1 MRILKHLV
9 VLFVLCL
16 PSLSAADDLPVLH
29 HVLRVT
35 PDIQTGSLQVE
46 DTLRVPDSLR
56 VNGAF
61 TFTLNPAFTLAVP
74 VDTAPLP
81 AVPFDYAQGT
91 GAAGRYSIPLS
102 ASQREITLKYRGS
115 LPSTPDCAWLTQACV
130 LLNAQGIYLD
140 SASQWYAQSANA
152 LHTVELHTT
161 LPEGWVSLSQ
171 GKPTA
176 DGWAET
182 QPQDS
187 LYLLAGKFH
196 VYQQAGKHATAMVY
210 LQQADEAL
218 AQRYLQAT
226 QQYLDTYSDLL
237 GAYPYAKFATVESF
251 WETGWGMPSFT
262 LLGSRVMRL
271 PFILHSSFPHEIL
284 HNWWGNSVY
293 VDASQ
298 GNWSEGLTAYLA
310 DQRIKQQAGEG
321 AEYRRTTLQKYATFV
336 GQQDDFP
343 LSNFRSRHDETTQ
356 AIGYGKSLMLFHM
369 LRQQIGD
376 AEFFKGLQQFY
387 QRYRFQPATFGNL
400 LDSLHA
406 DKAFRQTWLESTGA
420 PHLSIQAHTLMPQG
434 TGYRLQLTLQQTQ
447 SGKAF
452 PLAIPARIR
461 FAGEQAAQRETLQMT
476 QATQTFELSL
486 PSKPVQVA
494 LDPDFDVF
502 RLPDAAEM
510 PASIGV
516 LYGKAK
522 KTYVLA
528 RNTDAAMQLAWESWL
543 DTLKAQDNTLSVQ
556 YDDAPLPDTGT
567 VILLGGDNAALQG
580 LLDRAGEP
588 FRMTD
593 AAFTLNSVNYTC
605 GLHTLALGLRA
616 GQQDVVLLDASSPD
630 GLDKMLAKLP
640 HYGKYSYLVFNS
652 ASGENVAK
660 GQWDVTDSPLT
671 LDFSNPR

>member
-1 MRILKHLV
+1 MPILKHLV
-9 VLFVLCL
+9 VLLVWLL
-16 PSLSAADDLPVLH
+16 PALSVADALPVLH
-29 HVLRVT
+29 HNLRVT
-35 PDIQTGSLQVE
+35 PDIKTGRLQVE
-46 DTLRVPDSLR
+46 DTLQVPDSLR

-61 TFTLNPAFTLAVP
+61 EFTLNPAFKLTP
-74 VDTAPLP
+74 DI
-81 AVPFDYAQGT
+81 PFDSAQGT
-91 GAAGRYSIPLS
+91 GEEIHRYSIPLLPE
-102 ASQREITLKYRGS
+102 QREITLKYSGK
-115 LPSTPDCAWLTQACV
+115 LASTPDCAWLTQACV
-130 LLNAQGIYLD
+130 LLNETGIYLD
-140 SASQWYAQSANA
+140 GASQWYAQSANA
-152 LHTVELHTT
+152 LHTFELHTT

-171 GKPTA
+171 GKQSG
-176 DGWAET
+176 DGWAEN

-196 VYQQAGKHATAMVY
+196 VYQQPGKHATAMVY
-210 LQQADEAL
+210 LQEADEAL
-218 AQRYLQAT
+218 AQRYLQAS
-226 QQYLDTYSDLL
+226 QQYLDEYSDLL

-284 HNWWGNSVY
+284 HNWWGNGVY

-310 DQRIKQQAGEG
+310 DQRIKQQMGEG
-321 AEYRRTTLQKYATFV
+321 TEYRRSTLQKYATFV
-336 GQQDDFP
+336 GSQNDFP
-343 LSNFRSRHDETTQ
+343 LTNFRSRHDETTQ

-369 LRQQIGD
+369 LRQQVGE
-376 AEFFKGLQQFY
+376 AAFFKGLKAFY
-387 QRYRFQPATFGNL
+387 QEYRFRPATFGNL

-406 DKAFRQTWLESTGA
+406 DQAFRQVWLESTGA
-420 PHLSIQAHTLMPQG
+420 PRLSIQSHTLTPQG

-447 SGKAF
+447 SGKAY
-452 PLAIPARIR
+452 PLAIPAHIR
-461 FAGEQAAQRETLQMT
+461 FADKHPAQVETLSMT

-486 PSKPVQVA
+486 PAAPAQLA
-494 LDPDFDVF
+494 LDPDFDLF

-510 PASIGV
+510 PATIGV
-516 LYGKAK
+516 LYGKET
-522 KTYVLA
+522 KTYVLS
-528 RNTDAAMQLAWESWL
+528 RKTDEAMQVAWESWL
-543 DTLKAQDNTLSVQ
+543 DALKARDPTLRVQ

-580 LLDRAGEP
+580 LLERAKQP
-588 FRMTD
+588 FNMTD

-616 GQQDVVLLDASSPD
+616 GQQNIVLLDASSPD

-652 ASGENVAK
+652 ATGENVAK
-660 GQWDVTDSPLT
+660 GQWEVTDSPLVV
-671 LDFSNPR
+671 DFPTHRP